1 MVRRI
6 DLNHIKLNYS
16 VEMRNAGLVHEA
28 TEYCRQCQGTTIV
41 MYKNDWTNNN
51 VLFENE
57 HEALMFA
64 LKFS

>member
-1 MVRRI
+1 
-6 DLNHIKLNYS
+6 
-16 VEMRNAGLVHEA
+16 MRHSSLVHEA
-28 TEYCRQCQGTTIV
+28 TEYCRKCQGTTIV

-57 HEALMFA
+57 QEALMFA